1 MSLRISEYSGWYNAI
16 RIYEK
21 IDKIMTRQE
30 EYLIKRI
37 VQHLRYIRD
46 NWNVSIELEEVVR
59 SSNVL
64 RILLVHNDLGRA
76 WKLCGYTFPIRLQV
90 LTLTRIL
97 SEYDSD
103 RILTAWT
110 GGAKYRGAQ
119 FALGVSVLGDKPK
132 AHASSSIKLYREEL
146 NLDEY
151 RRNTCMVVRKEG
163 TGLIEISRIELIN
176 YVANKLGGTHVDFT
190 RKSNKL
196 LEQKF
201 AALDEAHN
209 YEDVERNIVPLQLLA
224 IGQELVSSRHIRRLM
239 KRNV

>member
-1 MSLRISEYSGWYNAI
+1 
-16 RIYEK
+16 
-21 IDKIMTRQE
+21 MTRQE
-30 EYLIKRI
+30 EYLIKRV
-37 VQHLRYIRD
+37 VQNLRYIRD
-46 NWNVSIELEEVVR
+46 NWNDSIELEEVVR

-76 WKLCGYTFPIRLQV
+76 WKFCGYTFPIRLQV

-97 SEYDSD
+97 SEYDRD
-103 RILTAWT
+103 EILTAWT
-110 GGAKYRGAQ
+110 GGAQYRSAR
-119 FALGVSVLGDKPK
+119 FALGVAVLGENPK
-132 AHASSSIKLYREEL
+132 ARASSNIALYRQEL

-151 RRNTCMVVRKEG
+151 RRNICVVGRKEG
-163 TGLIEISRIELIN
+163 TGLIGINRLELIN
-176 YVANKLGGTHVDFT
+176 YVANKLGGTHIDFT
-190 RKSNKL
+190 RKSNKP

-224 IGQELVSSRHIRRLM
+224 IGQELVSSRHIQRLM

>member
-1 MSLRISEYSGWYNAI
+1 MRWYNVI

-46 NWNVSIELEEVVR
+46 NWNDSIELEEVVR

-97 SEYDSD
+97 SEYDRD
-103 RILTAWT
+103 KILTAWT
-110 GGAKYRGAQ
+110 GGSQYRGAR
-119 FALGVSVLGDKPK
+119 FALGMAVLGEKAK
-132 AHASSSIKLYREEL
+132 AHASSNIALYRQEL

-151 RRNTCMVVRKEG
+151 RRSICMVVRKEG
-163 TGLIEISRIELIN
+163 TGLIEINRLELIN
-176 YVANKLGGTHVDFT
+176 YVANKLGGTHIDFT

-209 YEDVERNIVPLQLLA
+209 YKEVERNIVPLQLLA
-224 IGQELVSSRHIRRLM
+224 IGQELVSSRHIQRLM

>member
-1 MSLRISEYSGWYNAI
+1 MRWYNII

-21 IDKIMTRQE
+21 INKIMTRQE
-30 EYLIKRI
+30 EYLIKRV

-46 NWNVSIELEEVVR
+46 NWNDSIELEEVVR

-64 RILLVHNDLGRA
+64 RMLLVHNDLGRA

-90 LTLTRIL
+90 FTLARIL
-97 SEYDSD
+97 SEYD
-103 RILTAWT
+103 RGEVLTAWT
-110 GGAKYRGAQ
+110 GGAQYRGVR
-119 FALGVSVLGDKPK
+119 FALGVVVLGEKSK
-132 AHASSSIKLYREEL
+132 AHSSPDIALYRQEL

-151 RRNTCMVVRKEG
+151 RKNTCMVIRKEG
-163 TGLIEISRIELIN
+163 AGLMEISRLELIN
-176 YVANKLGGTHVDFT
+176 YVANKLGGTHIDFT
-190 RKSNKL
+190 RKSNKP

-224 IGQELVSSRHIRRLM
+224 IGQELMDSRHIQRLM